1 MEPDL
6 DDIATAE
13 DPHGVLASIRRQG
26 PVVRLPSGFWA
37 VTGHDAAVEA
47 MRSAAFA
54 SSPIGALYRERLPEG
69 AARDEMANRI
79 NFLDPPDHP
88 RVRRLVAKAFTPRRV
103 EQLSPWIRSTA
114 TALADGLADRSSFD
128 LVADLAHELPSL
140 VISELLG
147 VPSEDRAAL
156 TALADAVTPLL
167 SPTTNG
173 DEIAAAVGAAEHMH
187 ARLGEL
193 VEDRRRSGGDDLLAA
208 LVAAEEDG
216 ERLSNAELLSLAA
229 TLYSAGHRT
238 TRDAFVNGMVRLL
251 GDGGALWQRVVRGD
265 WHLGAVAR
273 ELLRLDTPTLYV
285 ARITA
290 TEVELGGAQL
300 GVGEPVLVFLAAANR
315 DPAAHADPDRF
326 DPDREGPAHLSF
338 AHGAHYCLGASLAT
352 GEIEV
357 LLGTAR
363 DRWPGLHLVGGPPV
377 WHQRG
382 PFRGVERLD
391 VAP

>member
-1 MEPDL
+1 MEADL
-6 DDIATAE
+6 DDIATAA
-13 DPHGVLASIRRQG
+13 DPHAVLAAIRARG

-37 VTGHDAAVEA
+37 VTGYDAAVDT
-47 MRSAAFA
+47 MRGAGFA

-103 EQLSPWIRSTA
+103 EQLTPWIRATA
-114 TALADGLADRSSFD
+114 AALADGLSERSSFD

-140 VISELLG
+140 VVSELLG
-147 VPSEDRAAL
+147 VATGDRAAL

-167 SPTTNG
+167 SPTPNG
-173 DEIAAAVGAAEHMH
+173 DEIAAAVVAAERMH

-193 VEDRRRSGGDDLLAA
+193 VDQRRAAGGDDLLAA
-208 LVAAEEDG
+208 LVAAEEAG
-216 ERLSNAELLSLAA
+216 ERLSHAELLSLAA

-251 GDGGALWQRVVRGD
+251 GDRSAGWGRVVDGA
-265 WHLGAVAR
+265 WPLAAVAR

-285 ARITA
+285 ARIA
-290 TEVELGGAQL
+290 AADVELGGQRIGA
-300 GVGEPVLVFLAAANR
+300 GEPVLVFLAAANR
-315 DPAAHADPDRF
+315 DPAAFADPDAF
-326 DPDREGPAHLSF
+326 DPDRGGPPHLSF

-357 LLGTAR
+357 LLETAR
-363 DRWPGLHLVGGPPV
+363 DRWPGLHAVGGPPA